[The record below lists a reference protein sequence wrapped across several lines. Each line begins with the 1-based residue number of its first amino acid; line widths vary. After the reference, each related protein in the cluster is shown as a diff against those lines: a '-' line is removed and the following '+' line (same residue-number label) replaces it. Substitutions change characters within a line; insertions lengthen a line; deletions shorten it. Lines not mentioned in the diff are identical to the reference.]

1 MNFIAGVLLY
11 HSGEVNAFWLLCTL
25 MTKYKLNH
33 VLQPGFPGIEAHS
46 NQIQKLIE
54 NKLPLLDKH
63 FQKMDVTVNLFTT
76 EWVLSIFLSFIP
88 IELSNIYLDKFFE
101 KGWEVLY
108 RVAIEV
114 LRYF

>member
-1 MNFIAGVLLY
+1 
-11 HSGEVNAFWLLCTL
+11 
-25 MTKYKLNH
+25 
-33 VLQPGFPGIEAHS
+33 
-46 NQIQKLIE
+46 
-54 NKLPLLDKH
+54 
-63 FQKMDVTVNLFTT
+63 MDVTVNLFTT